1 MKNVLSY
8 LFGLIL
14 LASAIG
20 HIIYQE
26 FYAEMIPDFIPAGFA
41 NIVTAIVEAG
51 VAVLLFL
58 PRYRHWGG
66 LGFFLLMIGF
76 LPIHVWDVFKEHPA
90 VGPSPAPEIRLAIQV
105 VLIYAGWWI
114 YKKSK

>member
-1 MKNVLSY
+1 MKNILSY
-8 LFGLIL
+8 LFGLLL

-20 HIIYQE
+20 HVIYQE

-41 NIVTAIVEAG
+41 NIVTAIVEAA

-66 LGFFLLMIGF
+66 LGFLLI
-76 LPIHVWDVFKEHPA
+76 DD
-90 VGPSPAPEIRLAIQV
+90 RLLTHSRLGCIQRASRRGAIS
-105 VLIYAGWWI
+105 GT
-114 YKKSK
+114 